1 MSAELNHICTT
12 CEHIHNEE
20 KEGVWEELS
29 DNFICPVCGTFKED
43 YKIDLW
49 HSV

>member
-1 MSAELNHICTT
+1 MSVEL
-12 CEHIHNEE
+12 NEE